1 MKSKLNIRQI
11 KFIDNLFLGM
21 SLVKAYREAG
31 YKGRGK
37 SDYSD
42 SSRLLRKANVL
53 AELKARIEAHRETVS
68 ARLMTIT
75 DGATNAYIRILKLKA
90 GNNPALIEIQR
101 KVAQDLF
108 DRAGLQPVVKV
119 ALGGDKELEPLKVI
133 IEKEG

>member
-1 MKSKLNIRQI
+1 MRQM

-21 SLVKAYREAG
+21 SLVKAYKGAG

-42 SSRLLRKANVL
+42 SSRLLRKANIL
-53 AELKARIEAHRETVS
+53 AELKTRIEAHRETVS

-90 GNNPALIEIQR
+90 RNNAALIEIQR

-108 DRAGLQPVVKV
+108 DRAGLKPVERM
-119 ALGGDKELEPLKVI
+119 ALGADKELEPLRVI
-133 IEKEG
+133 IEKGKDKKI